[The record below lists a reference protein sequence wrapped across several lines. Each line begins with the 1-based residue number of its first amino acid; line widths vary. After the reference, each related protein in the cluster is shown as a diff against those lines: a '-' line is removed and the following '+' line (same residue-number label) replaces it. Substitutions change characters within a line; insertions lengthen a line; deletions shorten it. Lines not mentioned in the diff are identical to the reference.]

1 MCADTSGTH
10 RARLR
15 FNDCLVIV
23 NGAKGKL
30 TAVLALMNN
39 AVELNPSMGE
49 VLTKEQIGSLGFLLS
64 EMLDEVFEAVDA
76 MDEIFRQEFGV

>member
-1 MCADTSGTH
+1 MCTDINGAHCAT
-10 RARLR
+10 LR
-15 FNDCLVIV
+15 FNDCMVIV
-23 NGAKGKL
+23 DGARGKL

-49 VLTKEQIGSLGFLLS
+49 VLTKEQIGNLGFLLS